1 MEVSNHE
8 RKFLKFFAGGLFL
21 IILLAVPTGRWV
33 HDFLWE
39 KQPEW
44 ANVDGVIPAVQHYD
58 FDSTG
63 WNIISEADYILDPAM
78 GPESYRIV
86 SSPNG
91 IMVTHGDLGDYR
103 AQATLSQLGLLSQE
117 IVAIPYGTIADAP
130 AFKHRGV
137 LLDVARHFFKVPEI
151 KRQLDV
157 MALYKFNV
165 FHWHLTEDQGW
176 RIAIEAYPK
185 LSEVGGW
192 RAYGDSLYGGYYTK
206 EELVEVVNYASG
218 LGIEVI
224 PEIEMPGHSQA
235 AIAAYP
241 ELGCTGEPV
250 EVATDWGVFKDIYC
264 AGNEQTFDFLEA
276 VLDEVCEIFP
286 AKYIHIGGDEAPKF
300 RWEHCAKCQARLE
313 TENLDNTA
321 ELQRYFITRIET
333 YLHLKGKQIIG
344 WDEILEGGL
353 SPNATVQS
361 WRGFEGAQH
370 AAELGHDAIVSPTS
384 HAYFDYPVGN
394 IDLPKV
400 YSFDPIPG
408 DLDPLLS
415 DHILGGECNLWSEHI
430 TDIETLDRR
439 FLPRGIAM
447 SEVLWAYPEER
458 DYESFR
464 ARIQPHY
471 VILDKT
477 GYSFDVEQ
485 VPSRLE
491 STVLPGTQFY
501 PILLEVDIEPT
512 MPDFELAL
520 KLDGQLV
527 DTLPKLS
534 RGFHKITSQPM
545 KSGLSFGAPQVY
557 SFAVHEGLLTHSC
570 MTSVPSPFYKGS
582 TAIPLSDGRLG
593 SLNFRDGEW
602 LGYYGPE
609 GLDGHWNFSSAI
621 EIDSIKVNFL
631 QSSLS
636 WIVIP
641 ETVYLDFYVQSDVL
655 HRYEWNRTSLLSQEG
670 TFIETM
676 MIFPTEDPVTTL
688 DIEIPNTETLPS
700 SHPAAGQH
708 VWHFIDEIQIYGRP
722 L

>member
-1 MEVSNHE
+1 MGVKNQQ
-8 RKFLKFFAGGLFL
+8 RKFWKIFIGGLSL
-21 IILLAVPTGRWV
+21 VIVLATSAGRWIPN
-33 HDFLWE
+33 FRWE
-39 KQPEW
+39 EEPEW
-44 ANVDGVIPAVQHYD
+44 ANVDGLIPAVQYYE

-63 WNIISEADYILDPAM
+63 WNLISQADFTRDSMMGTEA
-78 GPESYRIV
+78 YRIT
-86 SSPNG
+86 SSRDG
-91 IMVTHGDLGDYR
+91 IMITHGELGDYR
-103 AQATLSQLGLLSQE
+103 AQATLTQLGLLGHES
-117 IVAIPYGTIADAP
+117 VVLPYGTIEDAP
-130 AFKHRGV
+130 AFAHRGV

-151 KRQLDV
+151 KRHLDV

-185 LSEVGGW
+185 LTEVGGW
-192 RAYGDSLYGGYYTK
+192 RTYGDSVYGGYYSK
-206 EELVEVVNYASG
+206 EELLDVVAYASG

-235 AIAAYP
+235 ALAAYP
-241 ELGCTGEPV
+241 ELGCTGDSIG
-250 EVATDWGVFKDIYC
+250 VATDWGVFKDIYC

-286 AKYIHIGGDEAPKF
+286 SKFIHIGGDEAPKF
-300 RWEHCAKCQARLE
+300 RWEHCAKCQARLAA
-313 TENLDNTA
+313 ENLENTE

-333 YLHLKGKQIIG
+333 YLNSKGKQIIG
-344 WDEILEGGL
+344 WDEILDGGL

-361 WRGFEGAQH
+361 WRGFEGAQR

-400 YSFDPIPG
+400 YSFDPIPK

-415 DHILGGECNLWSEHI
+415 GHILGGECNLWSERI
-430 TDIETLDRR
+430 PDVETLDRR

-447 SEVLWAYPEER
+447 SEVLWAYPKER

-464 ARIQPHY
+464 TRIQPHY
-471 VILDKT
+471 NVLDKM

-491 STVLPGTQFY
+491 SEIIVGNQFY
-501 PILLEVDIEPT
+501 PTLLEVRIEST

-520 KLDGQLV
+520 NVDGSPVDSIAKLF
-527 DTLPKLS
+527 
-534 RGFHKITSQPM
+534 RGLHKITSQPV
-545 KSGLSFGAPQVY
+545 KSGISFGAPQVY
-557 SFAVHEGLLTHSC
+557 NFAVHEGLMTHSC
-570 MTSVPSPFYKGS
+570 MTSAPSPFYKGS
-582 TAIPLSDGRLG
+582 TPIPLSDGRLG

-609 GLDGHWNFSSAI
+609 GLDGHWNFSSPI
-621 EIDSIKVNFL
+621 EIDSIKVNFI
-631 QSSLS
+631 QSRLS
-636 WIVIP
+636 WIIIP
-641 ETVYLDFYVQSDVL
+641 ETVYIDLYVDRDVS

-676 MIFPTEDPVTTL
+676 AIFPSEGPVTTL